1 MNPLHLAA
9 SILNHAVMQVC
20 RVCDTDRRGC
30 GRDPSA
36 DSVRDGLG
44 LFFRVILMT
53 GKYVSFMEVS
63 VQFSSLAGSVESSLS
78 SARW

>member
-44 LFFRVILMT
+44 VFFSGDFDD
-53 GKYVSFMEVS
+53 GKVRKFHGG
-63 VQFSSLAGSVESSLS
+63 FGSV
-78 SARW
+78 